1 MSLFFVVHFSV
12 IAEDISKEI
21 ITTIFGGLNSIA
33 IFIPDEHGKVYV
45 TRGHEIAIKIKMMG
59 AGKGGVNLKDI
70 GKETDNLLK
79 QPYPESFSVFITA
92 EQPYHLIIFCQ
103 KSVRYA
109 YLFKVVEIYK
119 KHFEHGNSKVEVDLR
134 PPFRDVK
141 EFQGN

>member
-21 ITTIFGGLNSIA
+21 ALMLLGGFNSVS

-45 TRGHEIAIKIKMMG
+45 TRTCDIPEKIHDM
-59 AGKGGVNLKDI
+59 ASGKGKVMLRDI
-70 GKETDNLLK
+70 GKETDQIVS
-79 QPYPESFSVFITA
+79 QPTPDFLIGFLTA